1 MLSLQSLLV
10 VTAIAG
16 AGETVLLHFTAD
28 NCVHCRNVAPIVKR
42 LKSDAYPIRTID
54 VNRSRAWAQNY
65 KVTGVPCFVM
75 IANGEVVDR
84 VDGATSSAR
93 LLRMFE
99 TANYQAAGKGGAEIR
114 GQSPDQPKSIIP
126 LPGFLKRGNPERETA
141 ESPRSLN
148 GSSQAIRQVSQRE
161 ETPSGSSP
169 QQIANNAT
177 VRLKVE
183 DPRGYSFGTG
193 TIIDTHGEEALVLTC
208 GHIFRDSAGK
218 GRIHVDLFV
227 NGTPRTVP
235 GELVMYDAEKT
246 DIGIVAIRPGLKI
259 AAVPVASDGYRLS
272 PGASVFTIGCNN
284 GQPPSLQRSKITHI
298 NRYVGPPNV
307 EVAGMPVSGR
317 SGGGLFSSDGTLIG
331 VCNAADDHDNEGIY
345 AALPT
350 VHQALDR
357 INQSR
362 IYQRDAAFLA
372 QNEPQVPTAREASGS
387 RKSRLSSAELTSGGD
402 LEIICIVRSK
412 NNPQGSATLTID
424 RPSPALV
431 SQLKRESSAQGAT
444 STPFRTTPDDMAKP
458 STNRPWPRDTGRG
471 GPVVR
476 GQSMD

>member
-28 NCVHCRNVAPIVKR
+28 NCVHCRNVAPIVSR
-42 LKSDAYPIRTID
+42 LKNDAYPIRTID
-54 VNRSRAWAQNY
+54 VNRSAAWAQNY

-75 IANGEVVDR
+75 IANGQVVDR

-99 TANYQAAGKGGAEIR
+99 SANYQAAGQGDSEVRA
-114 GQSPDQPKSIIP
+114 QSPDERKSIIP
-126 LPGFLKRGNPERETA
+126 IPGFLKRGNQESKTA
-141 ESPRSLN
+141 ETPHASAESREVAREVSL
-148 GSSQAIRQVSQRE
+148 RE
-161 ETPSGSSP
+161 ETSSGGSP
-169 QQIANNAT
+169 QQIASNAT

-193 TIIDTHGEEALVLTC
+193 TIIDTHNEEALVLTC
-208 GHIFRDSAGK
+208 GHIFRDSGGK

-235 GELVMYDAEKT
+235 GELVMYDAKKA
-246 DIGIVAIRPGLKI
+246 DIGIVAIRPGMKV
-259 AAVPVASDGYRLS
+259 ARTPVAPDGYRIS

-284 GQPPSLQRSKITHI
+284 GKPPTLQRSRITHI

-307 EVAGMPVSGR
+307 EVAGMPVNGR
-317 SGGGLFSSDGTLIG
+317 SGGGLFSADGLLIG

-345 AALPT
+345 AALAT
-350 VHQALDR
+350 VHETLDK

-362 IYQRDAAFLA
+362 IYQSNTAAFA
-372 QNEPQVPTAREASGS
+372 QTKSQVPATREASRS
-387 RKSRLSSAELTSGGD
+387 TKSRLSSAELTSSD

-412 NNPQGSATLTID
+412 SDPQGTATLTID

-431 SQLKRESSAQGAT
+431 SQLRRESSAQDGT
-444 STPFRTTPDDMAKP
+444 SAPSRVAPNDVALP
-458 STNRPWPRDTGRG
+458 STGRNRIRDTGRG